1 MRYSLIIFA
10 LALGILGIV
19 AVDAMFSAATSIMQS
34 ALAQPN

>member
-10 LALGILGIV
+10 LTLGILGVV

-34 ALAQPN
+34 AVTLPQ

>member
-10 LALGILGIV
+10 LALGILGVV

-34 ALAQPN
+34 ALARP

>member
-10 LALGILGIV
+10 LALGILGVV

-34 ALAQPN
+34 AVAMPR

>member
-10 LALGILGIV
+10 LALGILGVV

-34 ALAQPN
+34 ALAHP

>member
-10 LALGILGIV
+10 LALRILGVV

-34 ALAQPN
+34 ALARP